1 MKLLLETA
9 GTMEWDIVGIFESEE
24 EIDQWIKENWNVTYE
39 DFKKEMEET
48 EDWSPSREEWYD
60 ENEIRVREI
69 PEHKK

>member
-1 MKLLLETA
+1 MKLLETA
-9 GTMEWDIVGIFESEE
+9 GTMEWEIIGIFESEQ
-24 EIDQWIKENWNVTYE
+24 EIDQWVKENWNLTYE

-48 EDWSPSREEWYD
+48 EDWSPSREEWYE